1 MDDAV
6 SATARFVGLA
16 VLAYTAVKAVHTAWR
31 LFLRPGHDLYTRY
44 GGGCGGAIGT
54 AATAAA
60 ATAAAAAAAKPVW
73 AVVTGASDGLGKEF
87 SRQLARQGFN
97 ILLVSRTESK
107 LKAVETELHAE
118 FPAGPGG
125 GGRRLQTRI
134 LVLDFASVD
143 PETLSE
149 ALLEATCDLDV
160 GLVVNNAGLAHEVLL
175 LEEFGPASASSS
187 SSSPSSSGG
196 GEGSG
201 SASSS
206 SAAPTATASA
216 GDVEKKKRED
226 TEDDINAHVR
236 QQGRTLVRVNCDA
249 FTAVLT
255 ALLPGLVARTRGGV
269 GGGGG
274 GGGSGRK
281 PPPPRSGIIN
291 VSSASAL
298 YGLPY
303 NAVYAGSKG
312 FNRALSQSLAAELRL
327 HAIDVLCFMP
337 FLVSTNMTKTRPNA
351 FVATA
356 PAAIESCL
364 RALGHEDATVG
375 CFQHQLQAAAANY
388 LPSFMES
395 AIVSTM
401 KATRKRLLRK
411 RENKNK

>member
-54 AATAAA
+54 AA
-60 ATAAAAAAAKPVW
+60 AAKPVW
-73 AVVTGASDGLGKEF
+73 AVVTGASDGLGKER
-87 SRQLARQGFN
+87 SELARQGFN

-118 FPAGPGG
+118 FPAGSGGG

-134 LVLDFASVD
+134 LVLDFATVD

-175 LEEFGPASASSS
+175 LEEFGPASS

-196 GEGSG
+196 EESSG

-206 SAAPTATASA
+206 SAAPTAAASA

-255 ALLPGLVARTRGGV
+255 ALLPGLVARTRGG

-364 RALGHEDATVG
+364 RAL
-375 CFQHQLQAAAANY
+375 
-388 LPSFMES
+388 
-395 AIVSTM
+395 
-401 KATRKRLLRK
+401 
-411 RENKNK
+411 